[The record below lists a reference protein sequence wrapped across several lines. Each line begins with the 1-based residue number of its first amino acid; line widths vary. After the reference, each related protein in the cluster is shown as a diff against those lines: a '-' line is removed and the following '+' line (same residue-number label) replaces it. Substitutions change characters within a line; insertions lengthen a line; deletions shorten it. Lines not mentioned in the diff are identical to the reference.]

1 MAKKSSGWN
10 LQEMQDTLVKDTE
23 QKITDGFE
31 QIANGGAE
39 TFDEDKGGSD
49 HEVKAATFTE
59 DKAENV
65 TKSHDPVVT
74 SKARAFHKE
83 RKQDVLVHCPVSLH
97 RKLKE
102 LKDLRWD
109 EDGIRV
115 NINDMVV
122 DAIADWLDKQDG
134 LTIKNR
140 SYE

>member
-10 LQEMQDTLVKDTE
+10 LQEMQGTLVKDTE

-39 TFDEDKGGSD
+39 TFDEDK
-49 HEVKAATFTE
+49 
-59 DKAENV
+59 AENA
-65 TKSHDPVVT
+65 TKSPDPVVT

-109 EDGIRV
+109 EDGVRV
-115 NINDMVV
+115 NINDMIV
-122 DAIADWLDKQDG
+122 DAIADWLDKQDR
-134 LTIKNR
+134 LTIKNS

>member
-1 MAKKSSGWN
+1 MVKKQEEKKVFNFGSSP
-10 LQEMQDTLVKDTE
+10 LMKKTE
-23 QKITDGFE
+23 QAVVEGYERLEKQESEGTVGVRHPSTIGDST
-31 QIANGGAE
+31 
-39 TFDEDKGGSD
+39 
-49 HEVKAATFTE
+49 V
-59 DKAENV
+59 V
-65 TKSHDPVVT
+65 PDPTVPST

-122 DAIADWLDKQDG
+122 DAIADWLDKQEAAMSPQ
-134 LTIKNR
+134 L
-140 SYE
+140 